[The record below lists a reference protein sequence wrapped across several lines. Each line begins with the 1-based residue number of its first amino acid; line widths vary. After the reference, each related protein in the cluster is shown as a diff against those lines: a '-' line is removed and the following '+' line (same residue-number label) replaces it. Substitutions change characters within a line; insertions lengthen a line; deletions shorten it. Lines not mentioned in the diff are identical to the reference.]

1 MEELCPGA
9 DVVYEAECVDVGQ
22 GTTFAENLNTLHPDC
37 KIILSYSDT
46 YTKEIAEVWNALS
59 YPKDAACF
67 GHDAEAAVLKNI
79 AEGGYIKGTV
89 SAGDPGVAMA
99 EGMIGCLN
107 GEYKDHELVV
117 MAGTEVTPANIGDFY
132 KA

>member
-1 MEELCPGA
+1 MASSGSFSNVNVTVA
-9 DVVYEAECVDVGQ
+9 S
-22 GTTFAENLNTLHPDC
+22 
-37 KIILSYSDT
+37 LSART
-46 YTKEIAEVWNALS
+46 
-59 YPKDAACF
+59 
-67 GHDAEAAVLKNI
+67 
-79 AEGGYIKGTV
+79 IKGTV

-117 MAGTEVTPANIGDFY
+117 IAGTEVTPANIGDFY

>member
-67 GHDAEAAVLKNI
+67 G
-79 AEGGYIKGTV
+79 YIKGTV

-117 MAGTEVTPANIGDFY
+117 IAGTEVTPANIGDFY

>member
-1 MEELCPGA
+1 M
-9 DVVYEAECVDVGQ
+9 ECVELPKGCRLLWPRRR
-22 GTTFAENLNTLHPDC
+22 GSCAEEHC
-37 KIILSYSDT
+37 R
-46 YTKEIAEVWNALS
+46 
-59 YPKDAACF
+59 
-67 GHDAEAAVLKNI
+67 
-79 AEGGYIKGTV
+79 GGYIKGTV